1 MKMNSSTSKI
11 TGVWKKKRKKRNMI
25 NPYKSNRRK
34 QATIRLQ
41 MNENPNSLITQFQNK
56 ELQFEADVKEGQGKL
71 TGREWLTL
79 SSRFRTLF

>member
-1 MKMNSSTSKI
+1 MVEILK
-11 TGVWKKKRKKRNMI
+11 G
-25 NPYKSNRRK
+25 
-34 QATIRLQ
+34 A
-41 MNENPNSLITQFQNK
+41 NK